1 MEYVQNMYEILME
14 YVWICMEYVSNID
27 GICLDVYGICMECIK
42 LMY

>member
-1 MEYVQNMYEILME
+1 MEYVQNMYELLME